1 MVMAEDNKTEVEF
14 AGVKFRGGK
23 MFILITALTT
33 LAGGLYASFEF
44 YKDYMNMKDKIERF
58 VSPDLSGYDKRI
70 AVMNEQ
76 FAILKTQSEYF
87 SKQIELYEGQILM
100 VVDVGDEHYQ
110 SIKDLK
116 NSMRED
122 INRQEKIIDD
132 VEDEIKEIESSVRE
146 TIDIAEQR
154 FENKRDSLQN
164 DYDAKADTL
173 RTSIDQKIGDL
184 ESRLSKKMTTMQDE
198 LNTKL
203 QRSLDN
209 PLANN

>member
-1 MVMAEDNKTEVEF
+1 MAQIEYG
-14 AGVKFRGGK
+14 GVKVGGSK
-23 MFILITALTT
+23 LLLIIPLISM
-33 LAGGLYASFEF
+33 LGGGLWAGFEF
-44 YKDYMNMKDKIERF
+44 WKDYEILREKVQEF
-58 VSPDLSGYDKRI
+58 VSPDLSDYDKRI

-76 FAILKTQSEYF
+76 FKILENQSEYF
-87 SKQIELYEGQILM
+87 SKQIELYEGEIIM
-100 VVDVGDEHYQ
+100 VKEIGEDHYI

-132 VEDEIKEIESSVRE
+132 VEDEIAQIEDDVRD

-154 FENKRDSLQN
+154 FENKRDALQN

-184 ESRLSKKMTTMQDE
+184 EARLGKKMDTMQDE

>member
-1 MVMAEDNKTEVEF
+1 MAQIEYG
-14 AGVKFRGGK
+14 GVKVGGSK
-23 MFILITALTT
+23 LLLIIPLISM
-33 LAGGLYASFEF
+33 LGGGLWAGFEF
-44 YKDYMNMKDKIERF
+44 WKDYEILREKVQEF
-58 VSPDLSGYDKRI
+58 VSPDLSDYDKRI

-76 FAILKTQSEYF
+76 FKILENQSEYF
-87 SKQIELYEGQILM
+87 SKQIELYEGEIIM
-100 VVDVGDEHYQ
+100 VKEIGEDHYI

-132 VEDEIKEIESSVRE
+132 VEDEIAQIEDDVRD

-154 FENKRDSLQN
+154 FENKRDALQN

-173 RTSIDQKIGDL
+173 RTSIDQKIADL
-184 ESRLSKKMTTMQDE
+184 EARLSKKMTTMQDE
-198 LNTKL
+198 LNNKH

>member
-1 MVMAEDNKTEVEF
+1 MAEKQTEVEF

-23 MFILITALTT
+23 LFVIITALTT
-33 LAGGLYASFEF
+33 LGGGLYASFEF
-44 YKDYMNMKDKIERF
+44 YKDYMNMKDKIEKF

-76 FAILKTQSEYF
+76 FKILETQSLYF
-87 SKQIELYEGQILM
+87 SKQIELYEGEIIL
-100 VVDVGDEHYQ
+100 VKDIGEDHYS

-132 VEDEIKEIESSVRE
+132 VEDEIAQIEDSVRG

-173 RTSIDQKIGDL
+173 RTSVDQKIGDL
-184 ESRLSKKMTTMQDE
+184 EARISKKMEIMQDE

>member
-1 MVMAEDNKTEVEF
+1 MAEDNKTEVEF

-23 MFILITALTT
+23 MFLLITALTT

-76 FAILKTQSEYF
+76 FTILKTQSEYF
-87 SKQIELYEGQILM
+87 SKQIELYEGQIMM

-132 VEDEIKEIESSVRE
+132 VEDEIKDIEASVRE
-146 TIDIAEQR
+146 SVDIAEQR

-173 RTSIDQKIGDL
+173 RTSIDQKIADL
-184 ESRLSKKMTTMQDE
+184 EARLSKKMTTMQDE

>member
-1 MVMAEDNKTEVEF
+1 MAEVEY
-14 AGVKFRGGK
+14 GGIK
-23 MFILITALTT
+23 VGGSKLLLIIPLFGTII
-33 LAGGLYASFEF
+33 GGLWGGFEV
-44 YKDYMNMKDKIERF
+44 YQRYLSMEEKIDSF
-58 VSPDLSGYDKRI
+58 VSPDLSEYDKRI

-76 FAILKTQSEYF
+76 FKILETQSEYF
-87 SKQIELYEGQILM
+87 SKQIELYEGEIIM
-100 VVDVGDEHYQ
+100 VKEIGEDHYI

-132 VEDEIKEIESSVRE
+132 VEDEIAGIEDSVRK

-154 FENKRDSLQN
+154 FENKRDALQN

-184 ESRLSKKMTTMQDE
+184 EARISKKMETMQDE

>member
-1 MVMAEDNKTEVEF
+1 MAEKQTEVEF

-23 MFILITALTT
+23 LFVIITALTT
-33 LAGGLYASFEF
+33 LGGGLYASFEF
-44 YKDYMNMKDKIERF
+44 YKDYMNMKEKIEKF

-76 FAILKTQSEYF
+76 FKILETQSEYF
-87 SKQIELYEGQILM
+87 SKQIELYEGEIIM
-100 VVDVGDEHYQ
+100 VKDIGEDHYT

-132 VEDEIKEIESSVRE
+132 VEDEIAQIEDSVRG

-154 FENKRDSLQN
+154 FENKRDALQN

-173 RTSIDQKIGDL
+173 RTSVDQKIGDL
-184 ESRLSKKMTTMQDE
+184 EARISKKMETMQDE

>member
-1 MVMAEDNKTEVEF
+1 MAEKQTEVEF

-23 MFILITALTT
+23 LFVIITALTT
-33 LAGGLYASFEF
+33 LGGGLYASFEF
-44 YKDYMNMKDKIERF
+44 YKDYMNMKEKIEKF
-58 VSPDLSGYDKRI
+58 VSPDLSSYDKRI

-76 FAILKTQSEYF
+76 FKILETQSVYF
-87 SKQIELYEGQILM
+87 SKQIELYEGEIIL
-100 VVDVGDEHYQ
+100 VKEIGEDHYT

-132 VEDEIKEIESSVRE
+132 VEDEIAQIEDNVRG

-173 RTSIDQKIGDL
+173 RTSVDQKIGDL
-184 ESRLSKKMTTMQDE
+184 EARISKKMETMQDE

>member
-1 MVMAEDNKTEVEF
+1 MAEDNKTEVEF

-23 MFILITALTT
+23 MFLLITALTT

-70 AVMNEQ
+70 AVVNEQ
-76 FAILKTQSEYF
+76 FTILKTQSEYF
-87 SKQIELYEGQILM
+87 SKQIELYEGQIMM

-132 VEDEIKEIESSVRE
+132 VEDEIKDIEASVRE
-146 TIDIAEQR
+146 SVDIAEQR

-173 RTSIDQKIGDL
+173 RTSIDQKIADL
-184 ESRLSKKMTTMQDE
+184 EARLSKKMTTMQDE

>member
-1 MVMAEDNKTEVEF
+1 MAEKQTEVEF

-23 MFILITALTT
+23 LFVIITALTT
-33 LAGGLYASFEF
+33 LGGGLYASFEF
-44 YKDYMNMKDKIERF
+44 YKDYMNMKEKIEKF

-76 FAILKTQSEYF
+76 FKILETQSVYF
-87 SKQIELYEGQILM
+87 SKQIELYEGEIIL
-100 VVDVGDEHYQ
+100 VKEIGEDHYT

-132 VEDEIKEIESSVRE
+132 VEDEIAQIEDSVRG

-173 RTSIDQKIGDL
+173 RTSVDQKIGDL
-184 ESRLSKKMTTMQDE
+184 EARISKKMETMQDE

>member
-1 MVMAEDNKTEVEF
+1 MAEKQTEVEF

-23 MFILITALTT
+23 LFVIITALTT
-33 LAGGLYASFEF
+33 LGGGLYASFEF
-44 YKDYMNMKDKIERF
+44 YKDYMNMKDKIEKF

-76 FAILKTQSEYF
+76 FKILETQSLYF
-87 SKQIELYEGQILM
+87 SKQIELYEGEILM
-100 VVDVGDEHYQ
+100 VKDIGEDHYT

-132 VEDEIKEIESSVRE
+132 VEDEIAQIEDSVRG

-173 RTSIDQKIGDL
+173 RTSVDQKIGDL
-184 ESRLSKKMTTMQDE
+184 EARISKKMETMQDE

>member
-1 MVMAEDNKTEVEF
+1 MAQIEY
-14 AGVKFRGGK
+14 AGVKVGGSK
-23 MFILITALTT
+23 LLLIIPLISMIG
-33 LAGGLYASFEF
+33 GGLWAGFEF
-44 YKDYMNMKDKIERF
+44 WKDYEILREKVQEF
-58 VSPDLSGYDKRI
+58 VSPDLSDYDKRI

-132 VEDEIKEIESSVRE
+132 VEDEIAGIEDDVRNS
-146 TIDIAEQR
+146 IDIAEQR
-154 FENKRDSLQN
+154 FENKRDALQN

-184 ESRLSKKMTTMQDE
+184 EARLGKKMDTMQDE

>member
-1 MVMAEDNKTEVEF
+1 MAEKQTEVEF

-23 MFILITALTT
+23 LFVIITALTT
-33 LAGGLYASFEF
+33 LGGGLYASFEF
-44 YKDYMNMKDKIERF
+44 YKDYMNMKDKIEKF
-58 VSPDLSGYDKRI
+58 VSPDLSDYDKRI

-76 FAILKTQSEYF
+76 FKILETQSIYF
-87 SKQIELYEGQILM
+87 SKQIELYEGEIIL
-100 VVDVGDEHYQ
+100 VKEIGEDHYT

-132 VEDEIKEIESSVRE
+132 VEDEIAQIEDSVRG

-173 RTSIDQKIGDL
+173 RTSVDQKIGDL
-184 ESRLSKKMTTMQDE
+184 EARISKKMETMQDE

>member
-1 MVMAEDNKTEVEF
+1 MAKDNKTEVEF

-23 MFILITALTT
+23 MFLLITALTT

-76 FAILKTQSEYF
+76 FTILKTQSEYF
-87 SKQIELYEGQILM
+87 SKQIELYEGQIMM

-132 VEDEIKEIESSVRE
+132 VEDEIKDIEASVRE
-146 TIDIAEQR
+146 SVDIAEQR

-173 RTSIDQKIGDL
+173 RTSIDQKIADL
-184 ESRLSKKMTTMQDE
+184 EARLSKKMTTMQDE

>member
-1 MVMAEDNKTEVEF
+1 MAEIEY
-14 AGVKFRGGK
+14 GGIK
-23 MFILITALTT
+23 VGGSKLLLIVPLVGTII
-33 LAGGLYASFEF
+33 GGLWGGFEV
-44 YKDYMNMKDKIERF
+44 YQRYLSMEERINSF
-58 VSPDLSGYDKRI
+58 VSPDLSDYDKRI

-76 FAILKTQSEYF
+76 FTILKTQSEYF
-87 SKQIELYEGQILM
+87 SKQIELYEGQIIM
-100 VVDVGDEHYQ
+100 VTDVGEEHYQ
-110 SIKDLK
+110 TIKDLK

-132 VEDEIKEIESSVRE
+132 VEDEIAQIEDDVRD

-154 FENKRDSLQN
+154 FENKRDALQN

-184 ESRLSKKMTTMQDE
+184 EARLGKKMDTMQDE

>member
-1 MVMAEDNKTEVEF
+1 MAEKQTEVEF

-23 MFILITALTT
+23 LFVIITALTT
-33 LAGGLYASFEF
+33 LGGGLYASFEF
-44 YKDYMNMKDKIERF
+44 YKDYMNMKEKIEQF
-58 VSPDLSGYDKRI
+58 VSPDLSDYDKRI

-76 FAILKTQSEYF
+76 FKILETQSVYF
-87 SKQIELYEGQILM
+87 SKQIELYEGEIIL
-100 VVDVGDEHYQ
+100 VKEIGEDHYT

-132 VEDEIKEIESSVRE
+132 VEDEIAQIEDSVRG

-173 RTSIDQKIGDL
+173 RTSVDQKIGDL
-184 ESRLSKKMTTMQDE
+184 EARISKKMETMQDE

>member
-1 MVMAEDNKTEVEF
+1 MAQIEYG
-14 AGVKFRGGK
+14 GVKVGGSK
-23 MFILITALTT
+23 LLLIIPLISM
-33 LAGGLYASFEF
+33 LGGGLWAGFEF
-44 YKDYMNMKDKIERF
+44 WKDYEILREKVQEF
-58 VSPDLSGYDKRI
+58 VSPDLSDYDKRI

-76 FAILKTQSEYF
+76 FKILENQSEYF
-87 SKQIELYEGQILM
+87 SKQIELYEGEIIM
-100 VVDVGDEHYQ
+100 VKEIGEDHYI

-132 VEDEIKEIESSVRE
+132 VEDEIAQIEDNVRG

-154 FENKRDSLQN
+154 FENKRDALQN

-173 RTSIDQKIGDL
+173 RTSVDQKIGDL
-184 ESRLSKKMTTMQDE
+184 EARISKKMETMQNE